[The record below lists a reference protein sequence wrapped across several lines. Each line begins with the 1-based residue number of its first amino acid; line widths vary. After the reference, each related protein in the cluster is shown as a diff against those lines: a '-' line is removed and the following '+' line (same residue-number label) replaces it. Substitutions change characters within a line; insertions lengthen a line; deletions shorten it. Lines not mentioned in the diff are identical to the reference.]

1 MKDVSI
7 TAARI
12 KNLREQMNM
21 NQRQFSEFLGIKQQ
35 TLSSYE
41 RGSVNAPVD
50 GLKNIAQ
57 KCKVSMDWLCGLSDK
72 QTSKAEYTT
81 YADILREL
89 VAICDYSGARIYTE
103 HVNFDDRVYSTAS
116 LVFDEGIIQEFI
128 SEWEKMFNLYQDGT
142 IDNELYML
150 WVDNKLND
158 NYYKKPLL
166 NTPTADEN
174 LPF

>member
-1 MKDVSI
+1 M
-7 TAARI
+7 
-12 KNLREQMNM
+12 REQMDM

-72 QTSKAEYTT
+72 QTNKVEYIT
-81 YADILREL
+81 YADVLRDL
-89 VAICDYSGARIYTE
+89 TE
-103 HVNFDDRVYSTAS
+103 ISKIFEINLDTYNSPD
-116 LVFDEGIIQEFI
+116 LGVFIHDNKIQGFLH
-128 SEWEKMFNLYQDGT
+128 EWRKLLALRNEKT
-142 IDNELYML
+142 IDDDLYSL

-158 NYYKKPLL
+158 NFYQEPFVLDL
-166 NTPTADEN
+166 SDDDD